1 MSNNILKDAWTIFDD
16 VDQETKNELELIDI
30 LADIAGEVTLYRI
43 DNNLTQQ
50 DLAEKLDVT
59 QAMISKLESG
69 EYNPSI
75 EFLFKLAK
83 KMDRSLELN
92 FEGKSADNS
101 VQYKSELEFEQ
112 EVTYTKTSKLKG
124 LAS

>member
-112 EVTYTKTSKLKG
+112 EVAYTKTSKLKG